1 MMMVFG
7 MFVFTLRTAPYQQLR
22 HSQDWRHVK
31 NDRINQ
37 SAGWQYIGAGD
48 DSITLDGVLYPEIT
62 GGNLSLSS
70 LETIGF
76 TGRPWPL
83 IEGDGRIYGMYVMT
97 RLERGK
103 SEFDRYGN
111 SKKIEFS
118 ISLSRVDSDF
128 REKLQTTSASDVLG
142 ELRTSASRAI
152 NSVTKSV
159 NGLFG

>member
-7 MFVFTLRTAPYQQLR
+7 MFVFTLRTLPYQQLR
-22 HSQDWRHVK
+22 HSQEWRHVK
-31 NDRINQ
+31 NERINQ
-37 SAGWQYIGAGD
+37 SAAWQYIGSGEEN
-48 DSITLDGVLYPEIT
+48 ITLDGVLYPEVT
-62 GGNLSLSS
+62 GGGVSLYT
-70 LETIGF
+70 LETIGYA
-76 TGRPWPL
+76 GRPWPL

-111 SKKIEFS
+111 AKKIEFT

-142 ELRTSASRAI
+142 ELRTSATKAI
-152 NSVTKSV
+152 NSASDSV

>member
-111 SKKIEFS
+111 PKKSSSPLALAVSTAIFARS
-118 ISLSRVDSDF
+118 CKRRRRVMC
-128 REKLQTTSASDVLG
+128 
-142 ELRTSASRAI
+142 
-152 NSVTKSV
+152 SVSCAPAPAGRSTR
-159 NGLFG
+159 